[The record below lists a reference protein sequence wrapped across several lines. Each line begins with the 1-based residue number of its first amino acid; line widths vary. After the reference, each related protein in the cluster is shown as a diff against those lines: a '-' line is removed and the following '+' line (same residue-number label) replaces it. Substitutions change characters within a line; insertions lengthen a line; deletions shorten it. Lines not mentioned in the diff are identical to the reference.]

1 MLVGLTPNLQ
11 IVHCLD
17 QLTLNKSRETD
28 FDKIKSY
35 KKLFKRGQFL
45 IYDKI
50 MSLFQKY
57 TKLSE
62 IILQIHREETCYVNI
77 PLSLN
82 KQKNKISFTLLWN
95 KGDLKNVYLDFLIF
109 FLYMVVALIKAVEDY
124 EVQNPITK
132 WELKAM

>member
-1 MLVGLTPNLQ
+1 
-11 IVHCLD
+11 
-17 QLTLNKSRETD
+17 
-28 FDKIKSY
+28 
-35 KKLFKRGQFL
+35 
-45 IYDKI
+45 

-62 IILQIHREETCYVNI
+62 IILQIHREETYYVNI

-132 WELKAM
+132 WELKAI